1 MGTEP
6 ALPLL
11 SVYPLHPAEQTPH
24 TFLLSCGHDLPR
36 QLWGVPSRCTQQ
48 VITHLPTSKTGVSVK
63 SQAPCVAFV
72 PDPESGPTQASLG
85 HAPAQVLKILF
96 PTFCFSNALP
106 LELQLSPG
114 GTVNFLPRI
123 STTSPFRPF
132 PQKTL
137 DAKKTLGS
145 TMGYLQCTLAVQ
157 TVRIK

>member
-63 SQAPCVAFV
+63 SQVPCVAFV
-72 PDPESGPTQASLG
+72 PDPESGPR
-85 HAPAQVLKILF
+85 P
-96 PTFCFSNALP
+96 
-106 LELQLSPG
+106 SPG
-114 GTVNFLPRI
+114 TEDFIPYFLLLECLAPRI
-123 STTSPFRPF
+123 TAQSWWDSQLLSKDFHHKSIQAISPKDTRC
-132 PQKTL
+132 KEDIRKHHGLLTVY
-137 DAKKTLGS
+137 S
-145 TMGYLQCTLAVQ
+145 RCTDRQ
-157 TVRIK
+157 N